1 MGTYKYVRELWRK
14 PKQTLS
20 KLWTE
25 RLIQWR
31 QEPSTVRIERPTRI
45 DRARSLGYKAKQG
58 FVIVRQK
65 VSRGGHMRPKAIMG
79 GRRPKHARRRMVL
92 DKSYK
97 QIAEERANR
106 KFPNCEVLNSYWVAK
121 DGKYYWYEI
130 ILVDKAHPAI
140 LKDKDIKWIT
150 EKQHKRRVYRGLTS
164 AARKSRGLRRKGT
177 GAEKVR

>member
-1 MGTYKYVRELWRK
+1 MGTYKYVRELWKK
-14 PKQTLS
+14 PKKNLS
-20 KLWTE
+20 KLWNE
-25 RLIQWR
+25 RLIKWR

-58 FVIVRQK
+58 FIVVRQK
-65 VSRGGHMRPKAIMG
+65 VVRGGHMRPKAIMG

-92 DKSYK
+92 EKSYK
-97 QIAEERANR
+97 QIAEERVN
-106 KFPNCEVLNSYWVAK
+106 KKYPNCEVLNSYWVCK
-121 DGKYYWYEI
+121 DGTYYWYEV

-140 LKDKDIKWIT
+140 SKDKDISWIT
-150 EKQHKRRVYRGLTS
+150 EKQHKGRVYRGLTS